1 MKKSEIIHILK
12 DPIKSVIEK
21 VGKGSVAPNFA
32 SNMVALA
39 LYTYDNG
46 GITDADIRDKNNPFG
61 LQDPSTGE
69 ILSFATLEESI
80 LQCMGNDMDDK
91 KEEFEAICKANNLYR
106 LDKEFLAT
114 IKGSIID
121 IDKTPNFDQYT
132 VKDVTGADIAK
143 TMNLEEAIEVKE
155 TAVKKPAKIYN
166 SRGTIIDGGK
176 KDMST
181 NKAKIVSINLMAGTA
196 IELNGHNIYAKPRD
210 KFPSRAISGTF
221 YLYDGKPVNGRY
233 AICLKREFVGESTNC
248 IVGYVNGKDLK

>member
-143 TMNLEEAIEVKE
+143 TMNLEEAIE
-155 TAVKKPAKIYN
+155 
-166 SRGTIIDGGK
+166 
-176 KDMST
+176 
-181 NKAKIVSINLMAGTA
+181 
-196 IELNGHNIYAKPRD
+196 LNGHNIYAKPRD